1 MFPSI
6 LTDVV
11 VLVEEDVEE
20 EDEEVSSGQQL
31 CQTLPS
37 RLLRLQTSGPSP
49 ACQLPR
55 MGRRDLKKCI
65 KLKLAVF
72 FSFKSFANVRKLCGA
87 TKRLAIKNIKDRDL
101 LELLQKFKQ

>member
-1 MFPSI
+1 M
-6 LTDVV
+6 
-11 VLVEEDVEE
+11 EEDVEE

-55 MGRRDLKKCI
+55 MGRRDLKKMHLVEIGC
-65 KLKLAVF
+65 F
-72 FSFKSFANVRKLCGA
+72 FSFKSFAIVRKLCGA

-101 LELLQKFKQ
+101 LELLQKFEQ

>member
-6 LTDVV
+6 LTDVE

-31 CQTLPS
+31 CQTPPS

-49 ACQLPR
+49 AYQLPR
-55 MGRRDLKKCI
+55 MGRQDLKKCI

-72 FSFKSFANVRKLCGA
+72 L
-87 TKRLAIKNIKDRDL
+87 I
-101 LELLQKFKQ
+101 